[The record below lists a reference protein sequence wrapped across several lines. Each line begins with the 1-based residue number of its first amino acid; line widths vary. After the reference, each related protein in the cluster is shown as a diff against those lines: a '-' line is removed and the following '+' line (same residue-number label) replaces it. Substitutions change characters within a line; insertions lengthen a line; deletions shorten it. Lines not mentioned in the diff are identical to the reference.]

1 LSEPSF
7 NKGTLS
13 IGGFGCGKTSTFL
26 TLIRAFKNHV
36 KYAKEEIPIN
46 LKDILAKFDINSCVS
61 TDVVNEYSTAKDKG
75 VISDIMLP
83 LMSSKALYIDDI
95 IREDDGY
102 NFGKN
107 NIFLKVLTHRSDR
120 DYETHLTLNPLIK
133 EDGLTEDILISLM
146 QFDTRYDGRVHDRLF
161 GNYNIIEL
169 TGKSFRR

>member
-1 LSEPSF
+1 M
-7 NKGTLS
+7 
-13 IGGFGCGKTSTFL
+13 
-26 TLIRAFKNHV
+26 
-36 KYAKEEIPIN
+36 PIN

-133 EDGLTEDILISLM
+133 EDGLTEDILVSLM